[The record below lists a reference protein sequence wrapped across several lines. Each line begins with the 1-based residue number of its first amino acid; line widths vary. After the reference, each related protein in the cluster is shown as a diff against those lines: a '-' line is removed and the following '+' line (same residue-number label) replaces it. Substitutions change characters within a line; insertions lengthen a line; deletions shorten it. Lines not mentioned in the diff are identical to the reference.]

1 MGRFWKMC
9 VPNFRDAGTVTE
21 IPTCLKS
28 GITENLSCLRS
39 EIKLYSSVATQDS
52 HPGSSMQCTVL
63 LAIAR
68 WGEGA
73 TETVGETR
81 ILFYLPSSPRDQTSN
96 TGVWRLETWCA
107 CRLHF
112 EEYLKDEDFS
122 NPSVKRKQE
131 LHSSILFI
139 LMIQSTSSQTLRFS
153 MIPDLRQVRV
163 SMMPDFRQVRFSVI
177 LDFRQAGIS
186 ITVPASWKLGT
197 PFLMCATGS
206 HKRSGSS
213 DRNCESGNNDK
224 RVTST
229 ALDTE

>member
-81 ILFYLPSSPRDQTSN
+81 ICLRVQEI
-96 TGVWRLETWCA
+96 RL
-107 CRLHF
+107 L
-112 EEYLKDEDFS
+112 
-122 NPSVKRKQE
+122 
-131 LHSSILFI
+131 
-139 LMIQSTSSQTLRFS
+139 TLVYG
-153 MIPDLRQVRV
+153 DLRHDAHADCT
-163 SMMPDFRQVRFSVI
+163 S
-177 LDFRQAGIS
+177 
-186 ITVPASWKLGT
+186 
-197 PFLMCATGS
+197 
-206 HKRSGSS
+206 RS
-213 DRNCESGNNDK
+213 
-224 RVTST
+224 T
-229 ALDTE
+229 